1 MPLLQPRRAFRLLP
15 TAYWLLATVACAI
28 ALVAPAQAQMQT
40 GQKITPPLSALRA
53 RLAVLEKR
61 AASGRRPV
69 NAQNLALW
77 RVKIEQARLWL
88 NDLEAGLAL
97 SPDEMRAALAW
108 TLDRAEAVE
117 RAPGDAAFSPPSQMH
132 ERAYIAQA
140 DGSAQPYWIFVPRD
154 YSPQRKYPLVVFL
167 HGYDPALTKAQPWLP
182 GPETWSLATE
192 RGFLFAVP
200 YGRRNT
206 DFLGVGEDDTLAMTA
221 DIKQRYSVDAARVF
235 LSGASMGGYGALVVG
250 LHHPQEWTAL
260 STIAA
265 RSDIY
270 LWLQLNREQL
280 AAETPWK
287 LPLYEA
293 DDPRR
298 LKNNALHLPIFLQHG
313 AQDTVVDPA
322 HSRLFASDLQ
332 ALGAPASLRE
342 IEDGDH
348 YVYWKAAPYE
358 TLFNWLLKV
367 RPAAPPRRVSYT
379 TATLRNHRA
388 YWASI
393 EAFQKYGDSARLQA
407 AVGTDNVITVETEN
421 VAAFTLRPPAA
432 FFEQDKPIT
441 LRVNGQAVEG
451 NFDLAQPIR
460 WPATAKAANPE
471 NIAKLEINPEAKP
484 GTLATAGEK
493 EQAVING
500 QAVANGQAATKQE
513 KKVAAPE
520 ISYPG
525 IKTPQRSGPIRDCY
539 RDPFLLVYGTAG
551 DAPARK
557 KDEAAARRF
566 AQEWQRFADG
576 VPPLKA
582 DRAVTAADRKNYNLI
597 LFGTRAS
604 NVILAGVADRLP
616 VELTPAGYR
625 LNDKNFEG
633 KNLGLVVCYPSPF
646 DARRLI
652 IVQSGLF
659 WGDALPINH
668 KFDLQPDYIVFDD
681 SFDITDGTNRA
692 LAAGFFDGNWRL
704 QNAAPLPLLAPA
716 VPIAPTPTVPNA
728 SDAIVPSTRP
738 RQTRGGFSDED
749 VASAVGAA
757 GRSRMRVAPDAAG
770 RDGAAGFD
778 STCSTHATRRCAAV

>member
-1 MPLLQPRRAFRLLP
+1 MPLPQPRRTCRI
-15 TAYWLLATVACAI
+15 LATVACGL
-28 ALVAPAQAQMQT
+28 ALVAPARAQVQA
-40 GQKITPPLSALRA
+40 GQNVAPPLSTLRA

-61 AASGRRPV
+61 VATGRRPL

-88 NDLEAGLAL
+88 NDLEAGLGL
-97 SPDEMRAALAW
+97 SPDEMRAALSW

-140 DGSAQPYWIFVPRD
+140 DGSAQPYWVFVPRD

-206 DFLGVGEDDTLAMTA
+206 DFLGVGEDDTLAVTA
-221 DIKQRYSVDAARVF
+221 DIKQHYSVDRARVF
-235 LSGASMGGYGALVVG
+235 LAGASMGGYGALVIG
-250 LHHPQEWTAL
+250 LHHPQEWTGV

-270 LWLQLNREQL
+270 LWLQLKREQL

-313 AQDTVVDPA
+313 AQDTVVDPE

-332 ALGAPASLRE
+332 ALGAPVSLRE
-342 IEDGDH
+342 IEGGDH
-348 YVYWKAAPYE
+348 YVYWQAAPYE
-358 TLFNWLLKV
+358 TLFDWLLKV
-367 RPAAPPRRVSYT
+367 RPAAPPRRISYT

-388 YWASI
+388 YWAAI
-393 EAFQKYGDSARLQA
+393 EAFEKYGESARLQA
-407 AVGTDNVITVETEN
+407 AVGEDNVITVETEN
-421 VAAFTLRPPAA
+421 VAAFTLQPPAA
-432 FFEQDKPIT
+432 FFKKDKPIM
-441 LRVNGQAVEG
+441 LRVNGQAMAG
-451 NFDLAQPIR
+451 NFDPAQPIR
-460 WPATAKAANPE
+460 RAATAKAANADNE
-471 NIAKLEINPEAKP
+471 TKPEAKP
-484 GTLATAGEK
+484 ETLAAVGEK
-493 EQAVING
+493 E
-500 QAVANGQAATKQE
+500 QAVANGQAAAKE
-513 KKVAAPE
+513 AVAPE

-557 KDEAAARRF
+557 KDGAAARRF
-566 AQEWQRFADG
+566 ALEWQRFADG

-597 LFGTRAS
+597 LFGTRSS
-604 NVILAGVADRLP
+604 NAILAQVADRLP

-625 LNDKNFEG
+625 LNDKNFAG
-633 KNLGLVVCYPSPF
+633 KNLGLVLCYPSPF

-652 IVQSGLF
+652 VVQSGLF
-659 WGDALPINH
+659 WGDALAINH

-716 VPIAPTPTVPNA
+716 TPTAPIPTSPNAPTPP
-728 SDAIVPSTRP
+728 
-738 RQTRGGFSDED
+738 
-749 VASAVGAA
+749 
-757 GRSRMRVAPDAAG
+757 AP
-770 RDGAAGFD
+770 
-778 STCSTHATRRCAAV
+778 